1 MPELPEVETVRLGLA
16 PAMEGYTLTQVQTR
30 RGDLR
35 VPFPKDFIA
44 RTKGRKVQAL
54 RRRAKYILVD
64 LDSGETLVIHLGM
77 SGRMSVYTDGRP
89 RKLGNYVYD
98 PAPDG
103 AGNGKHDHVVF
114 ETDAPAR
121 IVFNDHRRFGLMTL
135 VNTARLQEDKLFKG
149 IGIEPLSDRFN
160 SGYLAHALERKK
172 TPIKSALLDQRVVA
186 GLGNIYVC
194 EALLRAGISP
204 KRLAGGVKRERIGP
218 LVAAIKKVLKDAIAA
233 GGSTL
238 RDHAQA
244 TGDPGNFQHHFL
256 VYGREGLRCKNMASS
271 SVAPDHKKSCPGTV
285 KRIVQSGRST
295 FYCPKCQT

>member
-1 MPELPEVETVRLGLA
+1 MPELPEVETVRLGLQ
-16 PAMEGYTLTQVQTR
+16 PAMEGFRLTDVQTR

-35 VPFPKDFIA
+35 IPFPKDFTA
-44 RTKGRKVQAL
+44 RTKGRKVKSL
-54 RRRAKYILVD
+54 RRRAKYILAD

-77 SGRMSVYTDGRP
+77 SGRMSVYAGGKQ

-98 PAPDG
+98 APPEG
-103 AGNGKHDHVVF
+103 AGSGKHDHVVF

-121 IVFNDHRRFGLMTL
+121 IIFNDHRRFGLMAL
-135 VNTARLQEDKLFKG
+135 VNTDRLQEDKLFKD
-149 IGIEPLSDRFN
+149 IGIEPLSKPFDTA
-160 SGYLAHALERKK
+160 YLAKALEGKK
-172 TPIKSALLDQRVVA
+172 TPIKSALLDQRLVA

-194 EALLRAGISP
+194 EALFRAGISP
-204 KRLAGGVKRERIGP
+204 KRLAGAVKRERLPG
-218 LVAAIKKVLKDAIAA
+218 LVAAIKKVLTDAIAA

-244 TGDPGNFQHHFL
+244 TGDPGNFQHYFL
-256 VYGREGLRCKNMASS
+256 VYGREGLKCKNN
-271 SVAPDHKKSCPGTV
+271 CPGTV